1 VNVGIGATD
10 PNTRLQK
17 FIFGINALTN
27 IAMNPPPG
35 ADIQAI
41 SEEIFSNLGYKDGSQ
56 FFLENQQ
63 DPAIMQLQSQVQQLT
78 QIIEGKQIEQ
88 QAKMESEKL
97 KAVTSIEKQKI
108 ADDADKEMQDKE
120 LAFKNKELIAKNF
133 VELEKLDGQ
142 QKAAV

>member
-1 VNVGIGATD
+1 M
-10 PNTRLQK
+10 PNINFCNRV
-17 FIFGINALTN
+17 FGINALTS
-27 IAMNPPPG
+27 IAINPPPG

>member
-1 VNVGIGATD
+1 
-10 PNTRLQK
+10 
-17 FIFGINALTN
+17 
-27 IAMNPPPG
+27 MNPPPG